1 MQSGTTPKGGGQMQ
15 AFPTKTDV
23 IVFLTSIRD
32 ALVAVVNILNTLIM
46 LLAA

>member
-1 MQSGTTPKGGGQMQ
+1 MQSGGKVAGGGQMQ

-32 ALVAVVNILNTLIM
+32 ALVAVVNILNMLIM